1 MMNSTS
7 PLKPT
12 TSIQI
17 GTWRQF
23 EVIFRPDDDNDS
35 ISFSNA
41 IRWLKPSSW
50 TVLYHSF
57 KELKLALSG
66 ASLQQWDTPS
76 PHVFPALHFAC
87 SALNVGQAWRF
98 EIHELSYLAICP

>member
-1 MMNSTS
+1 MNYAS

-41 IRWLKPSSW
+41 IKWLRPSSR
-50 TVLYHSF
+50 TALHCNLN
-57 KELKLALSG
+57 ELRLALSDPP
-66 ASLQQWDTPS
+66 LRPKDMPS

-87 SALNVGQAWRF
+87 NALNVSRVWLFRILESPHQSIF
-98 EIHELSYLAICP
+98 